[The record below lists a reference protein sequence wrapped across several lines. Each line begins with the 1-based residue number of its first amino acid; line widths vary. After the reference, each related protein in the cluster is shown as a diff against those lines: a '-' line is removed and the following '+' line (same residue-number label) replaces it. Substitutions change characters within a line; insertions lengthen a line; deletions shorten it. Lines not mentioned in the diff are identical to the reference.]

1 MTKRLLN
8 VAFIFF
14 TGILIMASSCSKDE
28 TLAETDLDAYA
39 EEVIFRTQQ
48 EANMGPF
55 GCYELVFPVTLV
67 FPDRTTA
74 DVNSYEAM
82 KKAFIDWRKDNRRV
96 KARPQFQFPYELIN
110 EDGEVITVEN
120 LRDQAQVR
128 KDCRETFLDDN
139 GPAGHNDRPKFCFRI
154 VFPLTIHFPD
164 GTTFGVNNRE
174 EFNQAVRR
182 WRAANP
188 DATRRPIIGLPFTV
202 ELRNGNTVE
211 ITTRE
216 QLQRLRAMCR

>member
-1 MTKRLLN
+1 
-8 VAFIFF
+8 
-14 TGILIMASSCSKDE
+14 MASSCSKEE
-28 TLAETDLDAYA
+28 TQTEADLDTYA

-67 FPDRTTA
+67 FPDKSTV
-74 DVNSYEAM
+74 DVDSYDAM
-82 KKAFIDWRKDNRRV
+82 KNAIKDWRKDNRRV
-96 KARPQFQFPYELIN
+96 KARPQLQFPYELIN
-110 EDGEVITVEN
+110 ADGEVITVEN
-120 LRDQAQVR
+120 LREQAQVR

-139 GPAGHNDRPKFCFRI
+139 GPLGHNDRPKFCFRI

-164 GTTFGVNNRE
+164 GTTYGVNTRE
-174 EFNQAVRR
+174 EFNNAVRR

-188 DATRRPIIGLPFTV
+188 DATSRPVIGLPFTV
-202 ELRNGNTVE
+202 QLRNGNTVE